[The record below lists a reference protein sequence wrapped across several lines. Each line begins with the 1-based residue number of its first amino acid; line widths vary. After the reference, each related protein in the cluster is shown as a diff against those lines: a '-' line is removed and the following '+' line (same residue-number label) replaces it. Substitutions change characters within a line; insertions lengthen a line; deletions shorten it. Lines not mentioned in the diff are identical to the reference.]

1 MTNATRT
8 EDEVPQNRPYFIDP
22 DGAEASRRS
31 LPVLVANRL
40 CYMCRQGYEDD
51 QIVVADPQD
60 FIDLIVGHCSD
71 EQDFLLPDTP
81 MKEAI
86 FRVLLGNSN
95 EPMKEAI
102 FRVLLGNSNEPMT
115 AAQISA
121 ELSSKLP
128 PAQRATSPDVIQRL
142 LDNSA
147 YYCIG
152 PAPEPDP
159 ESEEDA

>member
-1 MTNATRT
+1 MTNAMRP
-8 EDEVPQNRPYFIDP
+8 EDEAPLYPPYFIDP

-31 LPVLVANRL
+31 LPVLIANRL

-51 QIVVADPQD
+51 QIVAADPQD
-60 FIDLIVGHCSD
+60 FIDLIVGHCSN

-95 EPMKEAI
+95 D
-102 FRVLLGNSNEPMT
+102 PMT
-115 AAQISA
+115 AEEVSA
-121 ELSSKLP
+121 DLSSRWP
-128 PAQRATSPDVIQRL
+128 MTRITSPEVIQRL

-152 PAPEPDP
+152 PVPVPETD
-159 ESEEDA
+159 E

>member
-1 MTNATRT
+1 MIDSTRNSNPGAR
-8 EDEVPQNRPYFIDP
+8 DEGPQYPQYFIDP

-31 LPVLVANRL
+31 LPVLIANRL

-51 QIVVADPQD
+51 QIVAAAPQD
-60 FIDLIVGHCSD
+60 FIDLIVGHCSN

-81 MKEAI
+81 MKEA
-86 FRVLLGNSN
+86 V
-95 EPMKEAI
+95 

-115 AAQISA
+115 AEEISA
-121 ELSSKLP
+121 DLSSRWP
-128 PAQRATSPDVIQRL
+128 MTRITSPEVIQRL

-152 PAPEPDP
+152 PAPVPDAD
-159 ESEEDA
+159 EDA